1 MQVFNREHYEH
12 VRISNDIARIAGY
25 SKAKVASVI
34 VKSVLRIALFP
45 LSIVLMLAMVIL
57 RIVLIIGCWIAKGF
71 GTACAYLEDV
81 FEFWQTLFG
90 LGYTFGNNPFR
101 HIYGQTVDIRF
112 FLWSRK
118 RRNEHLRFILRRE
131 TVPEDMWP
139 ASLKTLN
146 LENNDA
152 TV

>member
-34 VKSVLRIALFP
+34 VKAVLRVALFP

-81 FEFWQTLFG
+81 FGFWQTLFG
-90 LGYTFGNNPFR
+90 LGYTFGNNP
-101 HIYGQTVDIRF
+101 
-112 FLWSRK
+112 LA
-118 RRNEHLRFILRRE
+118 HLRASRRHPVLPLVTQAQE
-131 TVPEDMWP
+131 RSSALYLEAGNRSRRYVACITQ
-139 ASLKTLN
+139 N
-146 LENNDA
+146 LEPG
-152 TV
+152 